1 MTQCSL
7 LVLSIL
13 SKMFSSILGKTA
25 RYCGSYKGHIKDGE
39 NVLDLDSNTSYICG
53 IYPPRMANFIE
64 YKLCY
69 SEGDFFN
76 TSWNRILICS
86 HLVEYKLQLNKVC
99 TQ

>member
-13 SKMFSSILGKTA
+13 SKMFCSILGKTA
-25 RYCGSYKGHIKDGE
+25 RYYGSYKGRIKDGE

-69 SEGDFFN
+69 SEGDFF
-76 TSWNRILICS
+76 
-86 HLVEYKLQLNKVC
+86 
-99 TQ
+99 